1 MTTFHTDPEIQF
13 GAFMAVW
20 HGIFA
25 TMAEEPDFK
34 YLILDGTIVRAH
46 SMPLGRRGWRSG
58 PGPLAWRLE
67 HQDLPRCP
75 RMPRSP
81 IVTQPMVH
89 NGLEGTWPIVR
100 SS

>member
-1 MTTFHTDPEIQF
+1 VTTFHTDPEIQF
-13 GAFMAVW
+13 GAFTAVW

-25 TMAEEPDFK
+25 AMAEEPDFE
-34 YLILDGTIVRAH
+34 YLILDSTIVRAH

-67 HQDLPRCP
+67 HQDPPRCP
-75 RMPRSP
+75 RMPRSL

-89 NGLEGTWPIVR
+89 NGF
-100 SS
+100 